1 MLILSLGYLVHVDR
15 ISYFKLYV
23 GIDPVYFHH
32 NINVITVFSI
42 HYDVLQDI

>member
-1 MLILSLGYLVHVDR
+1 MLILSLEYLVHVDR